1 MSDTM
6 FTNWKRNADRET
18 RLNPLSI
25 DDIDALTIATLHGMG
40 TTPEKFRENTKQD
53 MDVDITDQGE
63 AIMRRNPKLQMPDSH
78 FKLRDAQEQQ
88 EIDDIELKIPEF
100 EFDEERAKTAGGLRE
115 MERAQGINRALNAY
129 KSTYKD
135 HIMQA
140 FDKHKAF
147 MQSLGNQPMTVQEF
161 MQHPKVP
168 SFTDYYNQAREGT
181 IPGGDLLT
189 IGTVQAIH
197 YHHPEWK
204 DCLVTTMPH
213 LSPSSQAS
221 QWTWQWMFYLN
232 KITIWTCYWHYK
244 MKHINWLK

>member
-181 IPGGDLLT
+181 IPGGDYAEAHPFAIT
-189 IGTVQAIH
+189 HPKEYIDHRDGTGDTLPPPGMEGLFGNNNAPFIPV
-197 YHHPEWK
+197 
-204 DCLVTTMPH
+204 
-213 LSPSSQAS
+213 
-221 QWTWQWMFYLN
+221 
-232 KITIWTCYWHYK
+232 ITGEPMDFT
-244 MKHINWLK
+244 